1 MDSFEESLRE
11 ESVEDSVEEE
21 SLREESLEVEPLLE
35 ESVESLSE
43 VREGAFSSE
52 TFWRWLSVF
61 ASGEIV
67 EPLSVVNGVVSGA
80 DVDLMLVGKGLC
92 TMKMYTMTIKASA
105 PRPKR
110 AGGRFVPLV
119 KFCRTPEF
127 ILLAMVKILYKVKGW
142 KSAKVGDAT
151 CLVST

>member
-1 MDSFEESLRE
+1 M
-11 ESVEDSVEEE
+11 
-21 SLREESLEVEPLLE
+21 
-35 ESVESLSE
+35 ESLSE
-43 VREGAFSSE
+43 VREGAFLSS

-67 EPLSVVNGVVSGA
+67 EPVPVVNGVVSGA
-80 DVDLMLVGKGLC
+80 NVDLMLVGKGLC

-110 AGGRFVPLV
+110 AEGRFVPLV

-127 ILLAMVKILYKVKGW
+127 IVLAMVKILYKAKGW
-142 KSAKVGDAT
+142 KSAKVGDTT
-151 CLVST
+151 CLVSKVHRNQARGGSALERQLRVILWQHSKIVTNVN